1 MVKNGY
7 WIVICIILFCGCGHN
22 SREHTPE
29 AIPVKVLVA
38 AASSEVKAQNYVG
51 TVKEDYA
58 SSLSFSVPGNVER
71 IYVEEGDFVHKGAL
85 LAEINSSNLQST
97 HAAAAA
103 ILRQAEDAHSRMK
116 QLYDK
121 GSLPEIQW
129 VEMQTNLEKAQS
141 AEKIARKNLEAARL
155 TAPFSGIIGRRLVEQ
170 GVNVLPGVQAFTLLN
185 MDKVKV
191 NVAIPENIISSI
203 QIGQV
208 ANIVIPAL
216 GNATFR
222 GKVGKKGVVA
232 NLISHSYDIEI
243 PIMNP
248 QRKLIPGM
256 VCKVQLLSGDTS
268 KSIIL
273 PNRAVMLSSEGEH
286 YVWVVSG
293 DSASK
298 RMVQTGGLSEE
309 GIIIADGIAIGD
321 KVIVEGYQK
330 VSEGTKVKI
339 R

>member
-1 MVKNGY
+1 MVKKGY
-7 WIVICIILFCGCGHN
+7 WIIIPIFLLCGCGHH
-22 SREHTPE
+22 SGERTSE

-38 AASSEVKAQNYVG
+38 AASSDVEEQHFVG

-71 IYVEEGDFVHKGAL
+71 IYVGEGDFVQKGAL
-85 LAEINSSNLQST
+85 LAEVNSSNLEST
-97 HAAAAA
+97 HDAAAAL
-103 ILRQAEDAHSRMK
+103 LRQAEDAYGRMK
-116 QLYDK
+116 QLYEK

-141 AEKIARKNLEAARL
+141 AEKIARKNLEAAKL
-155 TAPFSGIIGRRLVEQ
+155 TAPFAGIIGKRFVEP
-170 GVNVLPGVQAFTLLN
+170 GVNVLPGVQVFSLLN

-191 NVAIPENIISSI
+191 KVAIPENLISSI
-203 QIGQV
+203 KRGQA

-216 GNATFR
+216 NNAAFR
-222 GKVGKKGVVA
+222 AKVDKIGVVA
-232 NLISHSYDIEI
+232 NPISHSYDIEI
-243 PIMNP
+243 PVMNP

-256 VCKVQLLSGDTS
+256 VCKVALLSGDTS

-286 YVWVVSG
+286 YVWVVSAEK
-293 DSASK
+293 ASK
-298 RMVQTGGLSEE
+298 RIVQTDGLSEE
-309 GIIIADGIAIGD
+309 GIVIAGGIDPGD

-330 VSEGTKVKI
+330 VSEGTKITI